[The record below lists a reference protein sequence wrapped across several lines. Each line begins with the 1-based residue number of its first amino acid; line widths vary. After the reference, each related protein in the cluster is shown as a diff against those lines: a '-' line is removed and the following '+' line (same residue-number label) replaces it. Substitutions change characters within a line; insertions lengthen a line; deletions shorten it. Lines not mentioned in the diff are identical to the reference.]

1 MTYRPAPDRRRL
13 LRGLTLAAAAAA
25 TSAAAPAALAA
36 PATDAT
42 GRRRWT
48 RIAHDDFRHGTRQ
61 WTAELES
68 GGTVRALHGV
78 LDVDVPGGATVW
90 FTRELT
96 GPYVIEYTATPVAA
110 GGPNDHVTDLNAF
123 WNARDVRSPG
133 DLFATTRSGT
143 FADYDLLK
151 TYYVGY
157 GANLNTTTRM
167 RRYVG
172 EPGNRPL
179 LFDLTEPLLTPN
191 APCRV
196 RLVSAGR
203 TVQYWS
209 NGALLCDY
217 RDPEPYTSGWF
228 GFRTVA
234 SHFRLADFSVWR
246 PHR

>member
-1 MTYRPAPDRRRL
+1 MTYLRSRRRL
-13 LRGLTLAAAAAA
+13 LTLAAATAAA
-25 TSAAAPAALAA
+25 TAAAPAALAA
-36 PATDAT
+36 AAT
-42 GRRRWT
+42 GRRWT

-68 GGTVRALHGV
+68 GGTVRARHGV

-96 GPYVIEYTATPVAA
+96 GPYVIEYTATPVSA

-133 DLFATTRSGT
+133 DLFATPRSGT

-167 RRYVG
+167 RRYAG

-191 APCRV
+191 APHRV
-196 RLVSAGR
+196 RLISAGR

-209 NGALLCDY
+209 NDQLLCDY

-234 SHFRLADFSVWR
+234 SHFHLTNFAIWR
-246 PHR
+246 PRRHR

>member
-1 MTYRPAPDRRRL
+1 MTYHRSRRRL
-13 LRGLTLAAAAAA
+13 ITLAAATAAA
-25 TSAAAPAALAA
+25 TAAAPAALAEA
-36 PATDAT
+36 A
-42 GRRRWT
+42 GRPRRWT

-68 GGTVRALHGV
+68 GGTVRARHGV

-133 DLFATTRSGT
+133 DLFATPRSGT

-172 EPGNRPL
+172 EAGNRPL

-191 APCRV
+191 APYRV

-209 NGALLCDY
+209 NGELLCDY

-246 PHR
+246 PRH